1 MTIFINKTILLQK
14 MKQLNLKNHSNAL
27 QLIKKTV
34 RNRNTI
40 QTMDYKVGIAKLQM
54 GNTAI

>member
-1 MTIFINKTILLQK
+1 MTIFINTSILRQK
-14 MKQLNLKNHSNAL
+14 IKQLNLKNHSNAL

-40 QTMDYKVGIAKLQM
+40 QTMDYKVGIVKLQM

>member
-40 QTMDYKVGIAKLQM
+40 QTMDYKVGIVKLQM

>member
-14 MKQLNLKNHSNAL
+14 IKQLNLKNHSNAL

-40 QTMDYKVGIAKLQM
+40 QTMDYKVGIVKLQM